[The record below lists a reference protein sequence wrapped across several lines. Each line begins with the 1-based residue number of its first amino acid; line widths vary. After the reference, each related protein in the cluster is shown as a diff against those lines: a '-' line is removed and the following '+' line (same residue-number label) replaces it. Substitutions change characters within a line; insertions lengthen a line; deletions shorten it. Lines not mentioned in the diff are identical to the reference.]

1 MTSYIYI
8 YIILWGYC
16 QNYSGGIQMRKNDR
30 DVKKIIGY
38 LDQILGMSFVQNFP
52 IYKEQFESL
61 RDRVSDKSFRIAVV
75 GEFSSGKSTFVN
87 ALIGKDVL
95 THGARETTATITEI
109 ENNPDKYS
117 ANSFDVYFENG
128 SVEKGINL
136 NKEKIIEYTT
146 THSKEYKVVEKINK
160 VVIKSH
166 ILDTNIPMVFVD
178 TPGLN
183 GVADHHRERTYEQIQ
198 RAHACIYLIPMRGLS
213 DTDIQFTKEI
223 SKYQEN
229 IIFVQNFIDQ
239 LEEEG
244 ESVEAKLAEQRSLL
258 ESKGNL
264 KKIRLVAVS
273 ARNALLA
280 EDKELFYNSEERK
293 KQINPETI
301 FELSRWKEV
310 MKTIYQ
316 LINEKDKSRIDE
328 AVCVMLEKVIDLE
341 KGLKDRWEVEALLL
355 ENSPEKKRVLEA
367 IQKKLERLK
376 DRRENQKTELLEFVR
391 AEGKSLEKALKND
404 SAEEID
410 KALEKNKSRIDQIDD
425 FWAVDIYEEE
435 IKEDIEK
442 ENKDIQYHVNL
453 WMKQGCENILCKSI
467 SKIETEYNT
476 VKVKTSGGRFVAKD
490 MDGYHEEYHFRKENN
505 EIIEEEGLLKKEKRE
520 KEWLQDKLSKN
531 EREIEE
537 KKKEQEEAERK
548 RIKNERN
555 CREKQNQLGEQP
567 SIELVQ
573 KEETYEEK
581 RNPIAQLFLGN
592 KIATRMVEVED
603 SSKLEK
609 WMKERKQL
617 EEEFEKEDR
626 KFERQIKRLQSEI
639 ESLQMEKSRMEER
652 EAYYSR
658 SIESKESRIKVIR
671 EEIDIKRKKARREY
685 LQKRKEEFRE
695 SVEAY
700 FKGLDDSVKR
710 EIGSAVSSNIDDL
723 CMHVEKEYEDSCE
736 AKEREMEKL
745 LSTNQF
751 KLDLS
756 VKEDMQ
762 IVGLIRSSLE
772 KYGRR
777 S

>member
-1 MTSYIYI
+1 M
-8 YIILWGYC
+8 
-16 QNYSGGIQMRKNDR
+16 
-30 DVKKIIGY
+30 
-38 LDQILGMSFVQNFP
+38 
-52 IYKEQFESL
+52 
-61 RDRVSDKSFRIAVV
+61 
-75 GEFSSGKSTFVN
+75 
-87 ALIGKDVL
+87 
-95 THGARETTATITEI
+95 
-109 ENNPDKYS
+109 
-117 ANSFDVYFENG
+117 
-128 SVEKGINL
+128 
-136 NKEKIIEYTT
+136 
-146 THSKEYKVVEKINK
+146 
-160 VVIKSH
+160 
-166 ILDTNIPMVFVD
+166 
-178 TPGLN
+178 
-183 GVADHHRERTYEQIQ
+183 
-198 RAHACIYLIPMRGLS
+198 
-213 DTDIQFTKEI
+213 
-223 SKYQEN
+223 
-229 IIFVQNFIDQ
+229 
-239 LEEEG
+239 
-244 ESVEAKLAEQRSLL
+244 
-258 ESKGNL
+258 
-264 KKIRLVAVS
+264 
-273 ARNALLA
+273 
-280 EDKELFYNSEERK
+280 
-293 KQINPETI
+293 
-301 FELSRWKEV
+301 
-310 MKTIYQ
+310 
-316 LINEKDKSRIDE
+316 
-328 AVCVMLEKVIDLE
+328 
-341 KGLKDRWEVEALLL
+341 
-355 ENSPEKKRVLEA
+355 LEA

>member
-1 MTSYIYI
+1 
-8 YIILWGYC
+8 
-16 QNYSGGIQMRKNDR
+16 MRKNDR

-38 LDQILGMSFVQNFP
+38 LNQILGMSFVQNFP

-293 KQINPETI
+293 NQINPETI
-301 FELSRWKEV
+301 FALSRWKEV

-391 AEGKSLEKALKND
+391 AEGKSLEKVLKND
-404 SAEEID
+404 LAEEID
-410 KALEKNKSRIDQIDD
+410 KALEKNKRRIDQIDD
-425 FWAVDIYEEE
+425 FETVDSYEEE

-442 ENKDIQYHVNL
+442 ENKDIQCQVNL

-467 SKIETEYNT
+467 SKIVTEYNA
-476 VKVKTSGGRFVAKD
+476 VEVKTSGGRFVAKD
-490 MDGYHEEYHFRKENN
+490 MDGYYEEYHFRKERS
-505 EIIEEEGLLKKEKRE
+505 EIREEKDLLDIEKDK

-548 RIKNERN
+548 RTKNERT
-555 CREKQNQLGEQP
+555 CREKKNQLGEQP

-603 SSKLEK
+603 DSKLKE
-609 WMKERKQL
+609 WMEERKQL

-626 KFERQIKRLQSEI
+626 KCERQIKRLQSEI

-652 EAYYSR
+652 EAHYSR

-685 LQKRKEEFRE
+685 LQKRKAEFRE
-695 SVEAY
+695 SVEVY
-700 FKGLDDSVKR
+700 FQGLDNSVKR
-710 EIGSAVSSNIDDL
+710 EIGSAVSSNIDNL
-723 CMHVEKEYEDSCE
+723 CIYVERKYEDSCE
-736 AKEREMEKL
+736 AKEREMKKL
-745 LSTNQF
+745 LSTNQS

-762 IVGLIRSSLE
+762 TVGLIRSSLE

>member
-1 MTSYIYI
+1 
-8 YIILWGYC
+8 
-16 QNYSGGIQMRKNDR
+16 MRKNDR

-38 LDQILGMSFVQNFP
+38 LNQILGMSFVQNFP

-136 NKEKIIEYTT
+136 NKEKIIKYTT

-293 KQINPETI
+293 NQINPETI

-391 AEGKSLEKALKND
+391 AEGKSLEKVLKND
-404 SAEEID
+404 LAEEID
-410 KALEKNKSRIDQIDD
+410 KALEKNKRRIDQIDD
-425 FWAVDIYEEE
+425 FEAVDSYEEE

-442 ENKDIQYHVNL
+442 ESKDIQCQVNL

-467 SKIETEYNT
+467 SKIVIEDNT

-490 MDGYHEEYHFRKENN
+490 MDGYHEEYHFRKERS
-505 EIIEEEGLLKKEKRE
+505 EIIEEEGLLKKEKHE

-548 RIKNERN
+548 RTKNERT
-555 CREKQNQLGEQP
+555 CREKKNQLGEQP

-617 EEEFEKEDR
+617 EEEFKKEDR
-626 KFERQIKRLQSEI
+626 KCERQIKRLQSEI

-685 LQKRKEEFRE
+685 LQKRKAEFRE

-723 CMHVEKEYEDSCE
+723 CMDVEKKYEDSCE

-745 LSTNQF
+745 LSTNQS
-751 KLDLS
+751 KLDFS
-756 VKEDMQ
+756 VKEDIQ
-762 IVGLIRSSLE
+762 TVGLIRSSLE

>member
-1 MTSYIYI
+1 
-8 YIILWGYC
+8 
-16 QNYSGGIQMRKNDR
+16 MRKNNR
-30 DVKKIIGY
+30 DVKKIIDY
-38 LDQILGMSFVQNFP
+38 LNQILGMSFVQNFP

-95 THGARETTATITEI
+95 THRARETTATITEI

-355 ENSPEKKRVLEA
+355 ENSPKKKRGLEA

-410 KALEKNKSRIDQIDD
+410 KALEKNKGRIDQIDD
-425 FWAVDIYEEE
+425 FWAVDSYEEE
-435 IKEDIEK
+435 IKEYIEK
-442 ENKDIQYHVNL
+442 ENKDIQCKVNL

-467 SKIETEYNT
+467 SKIEREYNA
-476 VKVKTSGGRFVAKD
+476 VEVKTSGGRFVAKD

-555 CREKQNQLGEQP
+555 CREKQNQLGEKP
-567 SIELVQ
+567 SIELVP
-573 KEETYEEK
+573 KEETYKEK
-581 RNPIAQLFLGN
+581 RNPIAQLFLGD

-626 KFERQIKRLQSEI
+626 KCERQIKRLQSEI
-639 ESLQMEKSRMEER
+639 ESLQMEKKHMEER

-685 LQKRKEEFRE
+685 LQKRKAEFRE

-700 FKGLDDSVKR
+700 FQGLENSVKR
-710 EIGSAVSSNIDDL
+710 EIGSAVSSNIDAL
-723 CMHVEKEYEDSCE
+723 CMDVEKKYEDSCE

-745 LSTNQF
+745 LSTNQS

-762 IVGLIRSSLE
+762 TVGLIRSSLE

>member
-1 MTSYIYI
+1 
-8 YIILWGYC
+8 
-16 QNYSGGIQMRKNDR
+16 MRKNNR

-38 LDQILGMSFVQNFP
+38 LNQILGMSFVQNFP

-264 KKIRLVAVS
+264 KKIRLIAVS

-293 KQINPETI
+293 NQINSETI

-391 AEGKSLEKALKND
+391 AEGRSLEKVLKND
-404 SAEEID
+404 STEEID
-410 KALEKNKSRIDQIDD
+410 KALEKNKRRIDDQIHDD
-425 FWAVDIYEEE
+425 DDPEAVDSYGEE

-442 ENKDIQYHVNL
+442 ESKDIQCQVNL

-467 SKIETEYNT
+467 SKIEKIETEYNT
-476 VKVKTSGGRFVAKD
+476 VKVKTSGGGFVAKD

-505 EIIEEEGLLKKEKRE
+505 EIIEEEGLLKKEKHE

-548 RIKNERN
+548 RTKNERT
-555 CREKQNQLGEQP
+555 CREKKNQLGEQP

-581 RNPIAQLFLGN
+581 RNPIVRLFLGN
-592 KIATRMVEVED
+592 KIATRMVEVEND
-603 SSKLEK
+603 SKLKE

-626 KFERQIKRLQSEI
+626 KCERQIKRLQSEI

-658 SIESKESRIKVIR
+658 SIESKESRIKVMKK
-671 EEIDIKRKKARREY
+671 EIDIKREKARREY
-685 LQKRKEEFRE
+685 LQKRKAEFRE

-700 FKGLDDSVKR
+700 FQGLENSVKR
-710 EIGSAVSSNIDDL
+710 EIGSAVSSNIDAL
-723 CMHVEKEYEDSCE
+723 CMDVEKKYEDSCE

-745 LSTNQF
+745 LSTNQS

-756 VKEDMQ
+756 VKEDIQ
-762 IVGLIRSSLE
+762 TVGLIRSSLE

>member
-1 MTSYIYI
+1 
-8 YIILWGYC
+8 
-16 QNYSGGIQMRKNDR
+16 MRKNDR

-38 LDQILGMSFVQNFP
+38 LNQILGMSFVQNFP

-183 GVADHHRERTYEQIQ
+183 GVADYHRERTYEQIQ

-264 KKIRLVAVS
+264 KKIRLIAVS

-293 KQINPETI
+293 NQINPETI
-301 FELSRWKEV
+301 FALSRWKEV

-355 ENSPEKKRVLEA
+355 ENSPEKKRRLEA

-376 DRRENQKTELLEFVR
+376 DRRESQKTELLEFVR
-391 AEGKSLEKALKND
+391 AEGKSLEKVLKND
-404 SAEEID
+404 LAEEID
-410 KALEKNKSRIDQIDD
+410 KALEKIKRKIDKPEAEDSYIDD
-425 FWAVDIYEEE
+425 LEAEDSYEEE

-442 ENKDIQYHVNL
+442 ENKDIQCQVNS
-453 WMKQGCENILCKSI
+453 WMKEGCKNILCKSI
-467 SKIETEYNT
+467 SKIETEYDT

-490 MDGYHEEYHFRKENN
+490 MDGYHEEYRFRKERS
-505 EIIEEEGLLKKEKRE
+505 EIIEEEGLLKKEKHE

-548 RIKNERN
+548 RTKNERT
-555 CREKQNQLGEQP
+555 CREKKNQLGEKP

-592 KIATRMVEVED
+592 KIVTRMVEAED
-603 SSKLEK
+603 PSKLEK
-609 WMKERKQL
+609 WMEERKQL

-626 KFERQIKRLQSEI
+626 KCERQIKRLQSEI

-652 EAYYSR
+652 EAHYIR

-671 EEIDIKRKKARREY
+671 EEIDTKRKKARREY
-685 LQKRKEEFRE
+685 LQKRKAEFRE

-700 FKGLDDSVKR
+700 FQGLENSVKR
-710 EIGSAVSSNIDDL
+710 EIGSAVSSNIDAL
-723 CMHVEKEYEDSCE
+723 CMDVEKKYEENCE
-736 AKEREMEKL
+736 AKEREMEEKL
-745 LSTNQF
+745 LSTNQS

-762 IVGLIRSSLE
+762 TVGLIRSSLE

>member
-1 MTSYIYI
+1 
-8 YIILWGYC
+8 
-16 QNYSGGIQMRKNDR
+16 MRKNNR
-30 DVKKIIGY
+30 DVKKIIDY
-38 LDQILGMSFVQNFP
+38 LNQILGMSFVQNFP

-264 KKIRLVAVS
+264 KKIRLIAVS

-355 ENSPEKKRVLEA
+355 ENFPEKKRRLEA

-376 DRRENQKTELLEFVR
+376 DRRESQKTELLEFVR
-391 AEGKSLEKALKND
+391 AEGKSLEKALKNNL
-404 SAEEID
+404 AEEID
-410 KALEKNKSRIDQIDD
+410 KALEKIDKDLEEKNKRRIDDQIDD
-425 FWAVDIYEEE
+425 FWAVDIDEEE

-442 ENKDIQYHVNL
+442 ENKDIQCCVNS
-453 WMKQGCENILCKSI
+453 WIKDGCKNILCKSI

-505 EIIEEEGLLKKEKRE
+505 EIIEEEGLLKKEKHE

-567 SIELVQ
+567 SIELVP
-573 KEETYEEK
+573 KEETYKEK
-581 RNPIAQLFLGN
+581 RNPIAQLFLGD

-652 EAYYSR
+652 EAHYSR

-685 LQKRKEEFRE
+685 LQKRKAEFRE

-700 FKGLDDSVKR
+700 FQGLENSVKR
-710 EIGSAVSSNIDDL
+710 EIGSAVSSNIDAL
-723 CMHVEKEYEDSCE
+723 CMDVEKKYEDSCE

-745 LSTNQF
+745 LSTNQS

-762 IVGLIRSSLE
+762 TVGLIRSSLE

>member
-1 MTSYIYI
+1 
-8 YIILWGYC
+8 
-16 QNYSGGIQMRKNDR
+16 MRKNDR

-38 LDQILGMSFVQNFP
+38 LNQILGMSFVQNFP

-293 KQINPETI
+293 NQINPETI
-301 FELSRWKEV
+301 FALSRWKEV
-310 MKTIYQ
+310 METIYQ

-355 ENSPEKKRVLEA
+355 ENSPEKKRLLEA
-367 IQKKLERLK
+367 KKKLERLK
-376 DRRENQKTELLEFVR
+376 NRRENQKTELLEFVR
-391 AEGKSLEKALKND
+391 AEGKSLEKVLKND
-404 SAEEID
+404 STEEID
-410 KALEKNKSRIDQIDD
+410 KALEKNKRRIDQIDD
-425 FWAVDIYEEE
+425 FEAVDSYEEE

-442 ENKDIQYHVNL
+442 ESKDIQCQVNL

-467 SKIETEYNT
+467 SKIVTEDNT
-476 VKVKTSGGRFVAKD
+476 VKVKTIGGRFVAKD
-490 MDGYHEEYHFRKENN
+490 MDGYHEEYRFRKERS
-505 EIIEEEGLLKKEKRE
+505 EIIEEEGLLKKEKHE

-548 RIKNERN
+548 RIKNERT
-555 CREKQNQLGEQP
+555 CREKKNQLGEQP

-592 KIATRMVEVED
+592 KIVTRMVEVED
-603 SSKLEK
+603 PSKLEK
-609 WMKERKQL
+609 WMEERKQL

-626 KFERQIKRLQSEI
+626 KCERQIKRLQSEI

-652 EAYYSR
+652 EAHYSR

-671 EEIDIKRKKARREY
+671 EEIDIKREKARQEY
-685 LQKRKEEFRE
+685 LQKRKAEFRE

-700 FKGLDDSVKR
+700 FKGLDNSVKR
-710 EIGSAVSSNIDDL
+710 EIGSAVSSNIDNL
-723 CMHVEKEYEDSCE
+723 CMDVEKKYEDSCE

-745 LSTNQF
+745 LSTNQS

-762 IVGLIRSSLE
+762 TVGLIRSSLE

>member
-1 MTSYIYI
+1 
-8 YIILWGYC
+8 
-16 QNYSGGIQMRKNDR
+16 MRKNNR

-38 LDQILGMSFVQNFP
+38 LNQILGMSFVQNFP

-293 KQINPETI
+293 NQINPETI
-301 FELSRWKEV
+301 FALSRWKEV
-310 MKTIYQ
+310 METIYQ

-328 AVCVMLEKVIDLE
+328 AVCVMLEKVINLE

-355 ENSPEKKRVLEA
+355 ENSPEKKRVQA

-391 AEGKSLEKALKND
+391 AEGRSLEKVLKND
-404 SAEEID
+404 LAEEID
-410 KALEKNKSRIDQIDD
+410 KALEKNKRKIDDQNQIDD
-425 FWAVDIYEEE
+425 FWAVDISEEE

-442 ENKDIQYHVNL
+442 ENKDIQCQVNL
-453 WMKQGCENILCKSI
+453 WMKHGCENILCKSI

-505 EIIEEEGLLKKEKRE
+505 EIIEEEGLLKKEKHE

-567 SIELVQ
+567 SIELVP
-573 KEETYEEK
+573 KEETYKEK
-581 RNPIAQLFLGN
+581 RNPIAQLFLGD

-658 SIESKESRIKVIR
+658 SIESKESRIRVIR
-671 EEIDIKRKKARREY
+671 EEIDIKREKARREY
-685 LQKRKEEFRE
+685 LQKRKAEFRE

-700 FKGLDDSVKR
+700 FKGLGDSVKR
-710 EIGSAVSSNIDDL
+710 EIGSAVSSNIDAL
-723 CMHVEKEYEDSCE
+723 CMYVEKKYEDSCE

-745 LSTNQF
+745 LSTNQS

-762 IVGLIRSSLE
+762 TVGLIRSSLE

>member
-1 MTSYIYI
+1 
-8 YIILWGYC
+8 
-16 QNYSGGIQMRKNDR
+16 MRKNDR

-38 LDQILGMSFVQNFP
+38 LNQILGMSFVQNFP

-293 KQINPETI
+293 NQINPETI
-301 FELSRWKEV
+301 FALSRWKEV

-355 ENSPEKKRVLEA
+355 ENSPEKKRRLEA

-391 AEGKSLEKALKND
+391 AEGKSLEKALKNNL
-404 SAEEID
+404 AEEID
-410 KALEKNKSRIDQIDD
+410 KALEKNKRRIDDPTDDQIDD
-425 FWAVDIYEEE
+425 FWAVDIYK

-442 ENKDIQYHVNL
+442 ENKDIQYLVNS
-453 WMKQGCENILCKSI
+453 WMKEGCKNILCKSI

-505 EIIEEEGLLKKEKRE
+505 EIIEEEGLLKKEKHE

-567 SIELVQ
+567 SIELVP
-573 KEETYEEK
+573 KEETYKEK
-581 RNPIAQLFLGN
+581 RNPIAQLFLGD

-658 SIESKESRIKVIR
+658 
-671 EEIDIKRKKARREY
+671 
-685 LQKRKEEFRE
+685 
-695 SVEAY
+695 
-700 FKGLDDSVKR
+700 
-710 EIGSAVSSNIDDL
+710 
-723 CMHVEKEYEDSCE
+723 
-736 AKEREMEKL
+736 
-745 LSTNQF
+745 
-751 KLDLS
+751 
-756 VKEDMQ
+756 
-762 IVGLIRSSLE
+762 
-772 KYGRR
+772 
-777 S
+777 

>member
-1 MTSYIYI
+1 
-8 YIILWGYC
+8 
-16 QNYSGGIQMRKNDR
+16 MRKNDR

-38 LDQILGMSFVQNFP
+38 LNQILGMSFVQNFP

-293 KQINPETI
+293 NQINPETI

-355 ENSPEKKRVLEA
+355 ENSPEKKRRLEA

-376 DRRENQKTELLEFVR
+376 DRRESQKTELLEFVR
-391 AEGKSLEKALKND
+391 AEGKSLEKALKNNL
-404 SAEEID
+404 AEEID
-410 KALEKNKSRIDQIDD
+410 KALEKIDKDLEEKNKRRIDDQIDD
-425 FWAVDIYEEE
+425 FWAVDSYEEK

-442 ENKDIQYHVNL
+442 IQYLVNS
-453 WMKQGCENILCKSI
+453 WMKDGCENILCKSI
-467 SKIETEYNT
+467 SKIEKIETEYNT
-476 VKVKTSGGRFVAKD
+476 VKVKTSGGGFVAKD

-505 EIIEEEGLLKKEKRE
+505 EIIEEEGLLKKEKHE

-548 RIKNERN
+548 RTKNERT
-555 CREKQNQLGEQP
+555 CREKKNQLGEQP
-567 SIELVQ
+567 SIEFEQ

-581 RNPIAQLFLGN
+581 RNPIVRLFLGN
-592 KIATRMVEVED
+592 KIATRMVEVEND
-603 SSKLEK
+603 SKLKE

-626 KFERQIKRLQSEI
+626 KCERQIKRLQSEI
-639 ESLQMEKSRMEER
+639 ERLQMEKSRMEER
-652 EAYYSR
+652 EAHYSR
-658 SIESKESRIKVIR
+658 SIESKESRIKVMKK
-671 EEIDIKRKKARREY
+671 EIDIKRKKARQEY
-685 LQKRKEEFRE
+685 LQKRKAEFRE

-700 FKGLDDSVKR
+700 FKGLGDSVKR
-710 EIGSAVSSNIDDL
+710 EIGSAVSSNIDNL
-723 CMHVEKEYEDSCE
+723 CMDVEKKYEDSCE
-736 AKEREMEKL
+736 AEERKMEKL
-745 LSTNQF
+745 LSTNQS

-762 IVGLIRSSLE
+762 TVGLIRSSLE

>member
-1 MTSYIYI
+1 
-8 YIILWGYC
+8 
-16 QNYSGGIQMRKNDR
+16 MRKNNR

-38 LDQILGMSFVQNFP
+38 LNQILGMSFVQNFP

-293 KQINPETI
+293 NQINPETI
-301 FELSRWKEV
+301 FALSRWKEV
-310 MKTIYQ
+310 METIYQ

-391 AEGKSLEKALKND
+391 AEGRSLEKVLKNN

>member
-1 MTSYIYI
+1 
-8 YIILWGYC
+8 
-16 QNYSGGIQMRKNDR
+16 MRKNNR

-38 LDQILGMSFVQNFP
+38 LNQILGMSFVQNFP

-293 KQINPETI
+293 NQINPETI
-301 FELSRWKEV
+301 FALSRWKEV
-310 MKTIYQ
+310 METIYQ

-355 ENSPEKKRVLEA
+355 ENSPEKKRVEA

-391 AEGKSLEKALKND
+391 AEGKSLEKVLKND
-404 SAEEID
+404 SAEGID
-410 KALEKNKSRIDQIDD
+410 KALEKIKGKIDD
-425 FWAVDIYEEE
+425 KYKAVNSYIDDPEAVDSYEEE

-442 ENKDIQYHVNL
+442 ENKDIQCQVNL
-453 WMKQGCENILCKSI
+453 RMKKGCENILCKSI
-467 SKIETEYNT
+467 SKIETEYNA
-476 VKVKTSGGRFVAKD
+476 VEVKTSGGSFVTKD
-490 MDGYHEEYHFRKENN
+490 MDGYHEEYHFRKERS
-505 EIIEEEGLLKKEKRE
+505 EIREEEDLLDIEKDKKEL
-520 KEWLQDKLSKN
+520 LQDKLSKN
-531 EREIEE
+531 KREIEE

-567 SIELVQ
+567 SIEFVQ

-626 KFERQIKRLQSEI
+626 KCERQIKRLQSEI

-671 EEIDIKRKKARREY
+671 KEIDTKRKKARQEY
-685 LQKRKEEFRE
+685 LQKRKAEFRE

-700 FKGLDDSVKR
+700 FKGLDNSVKR
-710 EIGSAVSSNIDDL
+710 EIGSAVSSNIDNL
-723 CMHVEKEYEDSCE
+723 CIYVERKYEDRCE
-736 AKEREMEKL
+736 AEEREMKKR
-745 LSTNQF
+745 LSTNQS

-762 IVGLIRSSLE
+762 TVGLIRSSLE
-772 KYGRR
+772 KYWRR

>member
-1 MTSYIYI
+1 
-8 YIILWGYC
+8 
-16 QNYSGGIQMRKNDR
+16 MRKNNR

-38 LDQILGMSFVQNFP
+38 LNQILGMSFVQNFP

-293 KQINPETI
+293 NQINPETI
-301 FELSRWKEV
+301 FALSRWKEV
-310 MKTIYQ
+310 METIYQ

-391 AEGKSLEKALKND
+391 AEGRSLEKVLKNN

-410 KALEKNKSRIDQIDD
+410 KALEKNKRRIDQIDD

-442 ENKDIQYHVNL
+442 ENKDIQCHVNL

-567 SIELVQ
+567 SIEPVQ
-573 KEETYEEK
+573 KEETYKEK
-581 RNPIAQLFLGN
+581 RNPIAQLFLGD
-592 KIATRMVEVED
+592 KIVTRMVEAED
-603 SSKLEK
+603 DSKLKE

-626 KFERQIKRLQSEI
+626 KCERQIKRLQSEI

-658 SIESKESRIKVIR
+658 SIESKESRIKVMKK
-671 EEIDIKRKKARREY
+671 EIDIKREKARQEY
-685 LQKRKEEFRE
+685 LQKRKAEFRE

-700 FKGLDDSVKR
+700 FKGLGDSVKR

-723 CMHVEKEYEDSCE
+723 CMYVEKKYEDSCE

-745 LSTNQF
+745 LSTNQS

-756 VKEDMQ
+756 VKEDIQ
-762 IVGLIRSSLE
+762 TIGLIRSSLE

>member
-1 MTSYIYI
+1 
-8 YIILWGYC
+8 
-16 QNYSGGIQMRKNDR
+16 MRKNDR

>member
-1 MTSYIYI
+1 
-8 YIILWGYC
+8 
-16 QNYSGGIQMRKNDR
+16 MRKNDR

-38 LDQILGMSFVQNFP
+38 LNQILGMSFVQNFP

>member
-1 MTSYIYI
+1 
-8 YIILWGYC
+8 
-16 QNYSGGIQMRKNDR
+16 MRKNNR

-38 LDQILGMSFVQNFP
+38 LNQILGMSFVQNFP

-264 KKIRLVAVS
+264 KKIRLIAVS

-293 KQINPETI
+293 NQINPETI
-301 FELSRWKEV
+301 FALSRWKEV
-310 MKTIYQ
+310 METIYQ

-391 AEGKSLEKALKND
+391 AEGRSLEKVLKNN

>member
-1 MTSYIYI
+1 
-8 YIILWGYC
+8 
-16 QNYSGGIQMRKNDR
+16 MRKNDR

-38 LDQILGMSFVQNFP
+38 LNQILGMSFVQNFP

-198 RAHACIYLIPMRGLS
+198 RAHACVYLIPMRGLS

-293 KQINPETI
+293 NQINPETI

-391 AEGKSLEKALKND
+391 AEGKSLEKVLKND
-404 SAEEID
+404 LAEEID
-410 KALEKNKSRIDQIDD
+410 KALEKNKRRIDQIDD
-425 FWAVDIYEEE
+425 FEAVDSYEEE

-442 ENKDIQYHVNL
+442 ESKDIQCQVNL

-467 SKIETEYNT
+467 SKIVTEDNT

-490 MDGYHEEYHFRKENN
+490 MDGYHEEYHFRKERS
-505 EIIEEEGLLKKEKRE
+505 EIIEEEGLLKKEKHE

-548 RIKNERN
+548 RTKNERT
-555 CREKQNQLGEQP
+555 CREKKNQLGEQP

-617 EEEFEKEDR
+617 EEEFKKEDR
-626 KFERQIKRLQSEI
+626 KCERQIKRLQSEI

-685 LQKRKEEFRE
+685 LQKRKAEFRE

-700 FKGLDDSVKR
+700 VKGLDDSVKR

-723 CMHVEKEYEDSCE
+723 CMDVEKKYEDSCE

-745 LSTNQF
+745 LSTNQS
-751 KLDLS
+751 KLDFS
-756 VKEDMQ
+756 VKEDIQ
-762 IVGLIRSSLE
+762 TVGLIRSSLE

>member
-1 MTSYIYI
+1 
-8 YIILWGYC
+8 
-16 QNYSGGIQMRKNDR
+16 MRKSDR

-38 LDQILGMSFVQNFP
+38 LNQILGMSFVQNFP

-244 ESVEAKLAEQRSLL
+244 ESIEAKLAEQRILL

-301 FELSRWKEV
+301 FALSRWKEV
-310 MKTIYQ
+310 METIYQ

-391 AEGKSLEKALKND
+391 AEGKSLEKVLKND
-404 SAEEID
+404 STEEID
-410 KALEKNKSRIDQIDD
+410 KALEKNKRRIDQIDD
-425 FWAVDIYEEE
+425 FEAVDSYEEE

-442 ENKDIQYHVNL
+442 ESKDIQCQVNL

-467 SKIETEYNT
+467 SKIVTEDNT

-490 MDGYHEEYHFRKENN
+490 MDGYHEEYHFRKERS
-505 EIIEEEGLLKKEKRE
+505 EIIEEEGLLKKEKHE

-548 RIKNERN
+548 RIKNERT
-555 CREKQNQLGEQP
+555 CREKKNQLGEQP

-617 EEEFEKEDR
+617 EEEFKKEDR
-626 KFERQIKRLQSEI
+626 KCERQIKRLQSEI

-685 LQKRKEEFRE
+685 LQKRKAEFRE

-723 CMHVEKEYEDSCE
+723 CMDVEKKYEDSCE

-745 LSTNQF
+745 LSTNQS
-751 KLDLS
+751 KLDFS
-756 VKEDMQ
+756 VKEDIQ
-762 IVGLIRSSLE
+762 TVGLIRSSLE